1 MRKAGSFAAP
11 LIALAL
17 VSGAALGQP
26 PAGKAQTGVP
36 GAPYAGAPRSDGAV
50 DAKTT
55 GMSCEAMMADAST
68 AMSAVRDSARKM
80 MAQREIDQ
88 AKSATARGDEAGCK
102 AHMQTA
108 MNGLR

>member
-1 MRKAGSFAAP
+1 MRKAISFAAS
-11 LIALAL
+11 LTLLAL
-17 VSGAALGQP
+17 LAGAATAQP

-36 GAPYAGAPRSDGAV
+36 GAPYAGAPRGDGTV
-50 DAKTT
+50 DAKAT

-68 AMSAVRDSARKM
+68 ALSAVRDSARKM

>member
-1 MRKAGSFAAP
+1 MRKAVSFAASFT
-11 LIALAL
+11 LLTL
-17 VSGAALGQP
+17 LSGAATAQP

-36 GAPYAGAPRSDGAV
+36 GAPYAGAPRV

-88 AKSATARGDEAGCK
+88 AKSATAGGDEAGCK